1 MSPSQNEMG
10 RAFEY
15 GITVAI
21 SRYLPAPIEDS
32 ASVRN
37 ARRCFEICPIIEQ
50 EHIVQ
55 SSQEVAAFLTAHDDR
70 LTEDSCYISIQSDQ
84 QGQYGDVRDIIIHN
98 TRINEDIGISAKNRH
113 YAVKHSRL
121 SERIDF
127 GTEWLGL
134 RCSDNYFNIVTPIFR
149 ELNSRKR
156 RGEKWRDIG
165 NKHQLYYMPVL
176 QAFRQEIQ
184 SLFNRHADRTAEA
197 LIHYLLG
204 RYDYYKVIKENGE
217 VSMMSFNVQGTLRWG
232 SRIPLPTRIIEI
244 SHKPNSE
251 TTLFFTFDHGWQI
264 SFRIHNASTMVEPSL
279 KFDINIIGL
288 PYTMS
293 RNVVE
298 YG

>member
-1 MSPSQNEMG
+1 MSLSQNEMG

-15 GITVAI
+15 GIAVAL
-21 SRYLPAPIEDS
+21 SRNLPAPLEDS
-32 ASVRN
+32 APLRN
-37 ARRCFEICPIIEQ
+37 ARRCFEICPDIEQ

-55 SSQEVAAFLTAHDDR
+55 SSTEVSAFLAAHDTR
-70 LTEDSCYISIQSDQ
+70 LAEDSCFVSIQSDQ
-84 QGQYGDVRDIIIHN
+84 QGQYGDVRDIIVHN
-98 TRINEDIGISAKNRH
+98 TRINEEIGISAKNRH
-113 YAVKHSRL
+113 FAVKHSRL

-134 RCSDNYFNIVTPIFR
+134 RCSDAYFNTVTPIFR

-156 RGEKWRDIG
+156 RREQWKDIP
-165 NKHQLYYMPVL
+165 NKRQLYYMPIL
-176 QAFRQEIQ
+176 QAFQREME
-184 SLFNRHADRTAEA
+184 SLFGRQPDRTAEA

-204 RYDYYKVIKENGE
+204 RYDYYKVIKENGS
-217 VSMMSFNVQGTLRWG
+217 VSTMSFNVRGTLRWG

-244 SHKPNSE
+244 SPKPNSE

-293 RNVVE
+293 RHVIE

>member
-1 MSPSQNEMG
+1 MSLSQNEMG

-15 GITVAI
+15 GIAVAI
-21 SRYLPAPIEDS
+21 SRYLPASIEDS
-32 ASVRN
+32 ISVRN
-37 ARRCFEICPIIEQ
+37 ARRCFEICPEIEQ
-50 EHIVQ
+50 RHIVQ
-55 SSQEVAAFLTAHDDR
+55 SSTEVSAFLIAHDTR
-70 LTEDSCYISIQSDQ
+70 LAEDSCYITIQPDQ
-84 QGQYGDVRDIIIHN
+84 QGQYDDVRDIIIHN
-98 TRINEDIGISAKNRH
+98 TRINEDVGISAKNRH
-113 YAVKHSRL
+113 FAVKHSRL

-134 RCSDNYFNIVTPIFR
+134 RCSDDYFNQITPIFR

-156 RGEKWRDIG
+156 RGERWRDIP
-165 NKHQLYYMPVL
+165 NKRQLYYMPIL
-176 QAFRQEIQ
+176 QAFRHEMQ
-184 SLFNRHADRTAEA
+184 SLFNRQADRTAEA

-204 RYDYYKVIKENGE
+204 RYDYYKVIKENGS
-217 VSMMSFNVQGTLRWG
+217 VSMMSFNVQGSLRWG

-251 TTLFFTFDHGWQI
+251 TTLFITLDHGWQI

-279 KFDINIIGL
+279 KFDINIVGL

-293 RNVVE
+293 RHVIE